1 LPPSPVLA
9 QDHNNDVI
17 QTHEIART
25 GDGQL
30 KQRVLAVYQTVLLGD
45 VTPAVIYSATA
56 QA

>member
-1 LPPSPVLA
+1 VLA